1 MVRDHSDT
9 SREMTNRLPQ
19 DHDRAPTVSVG
30 MPVYNAERFIEEAL
44 DSILAQ
50 SLEDLELVI
59 SDNASTDRTSEICQA
74 YAARDGR
81 IRYAAMAQ
89 NVGVVENF
97 NTVFRRSRG
106 RFFKWAAAD
115 DVCGPDYLRQAVDVL
130 DGDRTVVLAWAR
142 TLGIDEQG
150 EPVTLPNEV
159 SDLNGAWSVY
169 SLDPVAR
176 FRRLLR
182 NMWWVDGPFY
192 GVVRR
197 DALEQTR
204 WLHPHHISGDQ
215 ILLVEL
221 SLKGRFYEL
230 PGETFYSRV
239 HADKT
244 SRRQRTLRDR
254 AALVDRKAPGS
265 GPAGW
270 WRLVRGYPQRLAMYT
285 MIIWGARI
293 TWFQKL
299 LCQAEVAR
307 AVFAWVWLRARQ
319 VASGASP
326 WR

>member
-1 MVRDHSDT
+1 MGKSV
-9 SREMTNRLPQ
+9 
-19 DHDRAPTVSVG
+19 RAPTVSVG
-30 MPVYNAERFIEEAL
+30 MPVYNGERFIEEAL

-50 SLEDLELVI
+50 SFDDFELVI
-59 SDNASTDRTSEICQA
+59 SDNASTDRTPEICRA
-74 YAARDGR
+74 YAARDPR
-81 IRYAAMAQ
+81 IRYVPMAQ

-97 NTVFRRSRG
+97 NTVFRLSIG
-106 RFFKWAAAD
+106 RYFKWAAAD
-115 DVCGPDYLRQAVDVL
+115 DVCGADYLRQAVDVL
-130 DGDRTVVLAWAR
+130 DGDRAVVLVWAR
-142 TLGIDEQG
+142 TVGIDERG
-150 EPVTLPNEV
+150 EPAMLPNEV
-159 SDLNGAWSVY
+159 SDLNGPWSVG
-169 SLDPVAR
+169 SADPVVR

-221 SLKGRFYEL
+221 SLKGRLYEL

-254 AALVDRKAPGS
+254 AALVDRKAPHS

-293 TWFQKL
+293 SLVQRL

-307 AVFAWVWLRARQ
+307 AVVAWARLRARQ
-319 VASGASP
+319 VVSGASP

>member
-1 MVRDHSDT
+1 MGKSV
-9 SREMTNRLPQ
+9 
-19 DHDRAPTVSVG
+19 RAPIVSVG
-30 MPVYNAERFIEEAL
+30 MPVYNGERFIEEAL

-50 SLEDLELVI
+50 SFDDFELVI
-59 SDNASTDRTSEICQA
+59 SDNASTDRTPEICRA
-74 YAARDGR
+74 YAAKDER
-81 IRYAAMAQ
+81 IKYVPTSE
-89 NVGVVENF
+89 NIGVVDNF
-97 NTVFRRSRG
+97 NAVFRLSTG
-106 RFFKWAAAD
+106 RYFKWAAAD
-115 DVCGPDYLRQAVDVL
+115 DVCGPDYLRQAVDIL
-130 DGDRTVVLAWAR
+130 ERDPTVVLVWAR
-142 TLGIDEQG
+142 TAGIDERG
-150 EPVTLPNEV
+150 GSIILPNEV
-159 SDLNGAWSVY
+159 SDLNAPWSVY
-169 SLDPVAR
+169 CPDPVVR

-192 GVVRR
+192 GVVRAA
-197 DALEQTR
+197 ALRQSR

-215 ILLVEL
+215 ILLSEL
-221 SLKGRFYEL
+221 SLNGRFYEL

-244 SRRQRTLRDR
+244 SRQQRTLRDR

-293 TWFQKL
+293 SLVQRL

-307 AVFAWVWLRARQ
+307 AVVAWARLRARQ
-319 VASGASP
+319 VVSGASP

>member
-1 MVRDHSDT
+1 
-9 SREMTNRLPQ
+9 MTNGMPENSA
-19 DHDRAPTVSVG
+19 RAPSVSVG
-30 MPVYNAERFIEEAL
+30 MPVYNGERFIEEAL

-50 SLEDLELVI
+50 SFGDFELVI
-59 SDNASTDRTSEICQA
+59 SDNASTDRTPEICRA

-81 IRYAAMAQ
+81 IRYVAMTK

-97 NTVFRRSRG
+97 NAVFQLSTG
-106 RFFKWAAAD
+106 RYFKWAAAD
-115 DVCGPDYLRQAVDVL
+115 DVCGPDYLRQAVDIL
-130 DGDRTVVLAWAR
+130 DRDRTVVIVWAR
-142 TLGIDEQG
+142 TVGIDERG
-150 EPVTLPNEV
+150 DRVTLPNEV
-159 SDLNGAWSVY
+159 SDLNNPSSVY
-169 SLDPVAR
+169 SPDPVVR

-197 DALEQTR
+197 EALEHTR

-221 SLKGRFYEL
+221 SLKGRFHEL
-230 PGETFYSRV
+230 PDETFYSRV

-270 WRLVRGYPQRLAMYT
+270 WRLVRSYPERLAMYS

-293 TWFQKL
+293 SLVQKV
-299 LCQAEVAR
+299 LCQAEVGR
-307 AVFAWVWLRARQ
+307 AVVAWVWLRVRQ

>member
-1 MVRDHSDT
+1 MGPDS
-9 SREMTNRLPQ
+9 
-19 DHDRAPTVSVG
+19 DRAPTLSVG
-30 MPVYNAERFIEEAL
+30 MPVYNAERYIEEAL
-44 DSILAQ
+44 DSILVQ
-50 SLEDLELVI
+50 SFDDFELVI
-59 SDNASTDRTSEICQA
+59 SDNASIDRTPEICQA
-74 YAARDGR
+74 YAARDRR
-81 IRYAAMAQ
+81 IRYVPMAQ

-97 NTVFRRSRG
+97 NTVFRLSIG
-106 RFFKWAAAD
+106 RYFKWAAAD

-130 DGDRTVVLAWAR
+130 DGDRTVVLVWAR
-142 TLGIDEQG
+142 TVGIDERG
-150 EPVTLPNEV
+150 EQVMLPNEV
-159 SDLNGAWSVY
+159 SDLNAPWSVD
-169 SLDPVAR
+169 SRDPVVR

-192 GVVRR
+192 GVARR
-197 DALEQTR
+197 GALEQSR

-244 SRRQRTLRDR
+244 SRRQRTIRDR

-293 TWFQKL
+293 SLVQKV

-307 AVFAWVWLRARQ
+307 AVVAWFWLRVRQ
-319 VASGASP
+319 IASGASP